1 MRCETQHLLAAWT
14 KWRLVD
20 AELDA
25 AEWRGDAR
33 GRAALAVGQTVAV
46 PRGEAPP

>member
-1 MRCETQHLLAAWT
+1 MCFEAQHLLAAWT

-25 AEWRGDAR
+25 YEELDTAEWRVDAS
-33 GRAALAVGQTVAV
+33 GRAAVRL
-46 PRGEAPP
+46 